1 LNFKKLAV
9 HTPAIPI
16 RSTDG
21 AAGYDLCSNET
32 IRLLP
37 GQHQLVKTG
46 WGVEIPTGH
55 VGILKGRSG
64 LAKNNGIEVLGGVI
78 DADYR
83 GEIGVILLNSGF
95 NEVTFYAGDRI
106 AQMIVIP
113 CLMERSI
120 EVEEWSRTDRNNA
133 GFGSTGV

>member
-1 LNFKKLAV
+1 M
-9 HTPAIPI
+9 
-16 RSTDG
+16 
-21 AAGYDLCSNET
+21 
-32 IRLLP
+32 
-37 GQHQLVKTG
+37 KTG
-46 WGVEIPTGH
+46 WGVEIPTGY